1 MKFTTKKMIMTAILV
16 AVAFAFVAFG
26 RIPIVLFL
34 SYDPK
39 DIVIAIGGLMFG
51 PFMAFMVSVITSV
64 IEMFTISSTGY
75 WGLLMNVI
83 STVAFA
89 CPAAYIYQK
98 KRSALGAMTG
108 LLLGWTLM
116 VVSMIVWNY
125 LITPIYQGV
134 PREVVA
140 GMLLTVFLPFNLI
153 KGGLN
158 TAITFLVYKPVVTSL
173 RKAKLIPKEVQTER
187 MHFNIAIVVVA
198 LFILLSTVLFTLA
211 FMKLI

>member
-1 MKFTTKKMIMTAILV
+1 MNKSTKKLVMTGVLV
-16 AVAFAFVAFG
+16 AVAFAFVAVG

-34 SYDPK
+34 KYDPK

-51 PFMAFMVSVITSV
+51 PFNAFIVTIITSV

-83 STVAFA
+83 STCAFA

-98 KRSALGAMTG
+98 KRTALGAMSG

-140 GMLLTVFLPFNLI
+140 GMLPTVFLPFNLI

-158 TAITFLVYKPVVTSL
+158 TAITFLLYKPVVMSL
-173 RKAKLIPKEVQTER
+173 RKAKLIPEEVKTEKI
-187 MHFNIAIVVVA
+187 HFNFAIVVVA
-198 LFILLSTVLFTLA
+198 LFILVSTILFTLA
-211 FMKLI
+211 FLNII